1 VPNIYK
7 LKNTNIFMKLQKQL
21 SRKIGKKIYPK
32 WLIVIPPEKIKEVG
46 WKEGV
51 ELRADIKDG
60 KIILKPKE

>member
-1 VPNIYK
+1 
-7 LKNTNIFMKLQKQL
+7 MKLQKQL